1 MVKKK
6 IYQSYWYL
14 YPYRWGDFMKGLL
27 TLKELSTEQIQGI
40 ITYAEE
46 LKHECRV
53 SYNNKKFL
61 VLLQFFHTN

>member
-1 MVKKK
+1 
-6 IYQSYWYL
+6 
-14 YPYRWGDFMKGLL
+14 MKDLL

-40 ITYAEE
+40 ITYEEE

-53 SYNNKKFL
+53 SYNNKKL

>member
-1 MVKKK
+1 
-6 IYQSYWYL
+6 
-14 YPYRWGDFMKGLL
+14 MKGLL

-53 SYNNKKFL
+53 SYNNKKLFL